1 LSVALRTEVERD
13 RAPAP
18 ESVVS
23 LRDTVRHCVLVF
35 TGVRVGLG
43 LLALLAT
50 ALLPANTSVDV
61 PGWPAPAPSSWSAAI
76 TAWERWDALWYLRIA
91 DSGYEAGDGSAAFFP
106 LYPLLVRGLSFLLG
120 GHPLAAALLVTNAC
134 ALAAMVVL
142 ARLTLDE
149 WGPAAARRTVTYL
162 ALFPTAFF
170 LVAPYAEALFG
181 LLAVSALWAARRG
194 AWGVAACAGALAAA
208 TRPAGVLLALPFA
221 VEAVTRLR
229 REQADPAAIRQGV
242 RGLAAAGAVP
252 AGLLVYLGGWYVFTG
267 DALVPFGSQ
276 SGWQRTLTWPWA
288 ALAAGVREGLRFPG
302 AYSGGYASLDLV
314 VVAAVLVA
322 AVWVVRRTA
331 ATYAVYVV
339 SALVLPLL
347 LTFDGR
353 PFMSV
358 PRFVL
363 PLFPLWWGLA
373 RAAERYGVH
382 DAVVAVFAAGLG
394 ALTVLYVNWYYVF

>member
-1 LSVALRTEVERD
+1 MAVRTEVGQD
-13 RAPAP
+13 QASAP
-18 ESVVS
+18 EAEVP
-23 LRDTVRHCVLVF
+23 LRETVRHCVLVF
-35 TGVRVGLG
+35 VGVRVGLG

-50 ALLPANTSVDV
+50 ALLPANGGVDV
-61 PGWPAPAPSSWSAAI
+61 PGWPAPEPSSWSAAV

-91 DSGYEAGDGSAAFFP
+91 DSGYEADDGSAAFFP
-106 LYPLLVRGLSFLLG
+106 LYPLLVRCVAFLMG
-120 GHPLAAALLVTNAC
+120 GHPLPAALLVTNAS
-134 ALAAMVVL
+134 ALAALVVL

-149 WGPAAARRTVTYL
+149 LGPEAARRTVTYL

-170 LVAPYAEALFG
+170 FVAPYAEALFV
-181 LLAVSALWAARRG
+181 LLALTALWAARRG
-194 AWGVAACAGALAAA
+194 LWGPAACAGALAAA

-229 REQADPAAIRQGV
+229 AAPARDAEAV
-242 RGLAAAGAVP
+242 RRALAGLAAAAAVP
-252 AGLLVYLGGWYVFTG
+252 VGLLAYLGWWYLASG

-276 SGWQRTLTWPWA
+276 GGWQRVLSWPWA
-288 ALAAGVREGLRFPG
+288 AIVAGVREGLRFPG
-302 AYSGGYASLDLV
+302 TYAGGYASIDLV
-314 VVAAVLVA
+314 LVAFAAVA

-331 ATYAVYVV
+331 ATYSVYVV

-347 LTFDGR
+347 LTFGGR
-353 PFMSV
+353 PFMSL

-382 DAVVAVFAAGLG
+382 DAVVAVSAAGLG
-394 ALTVLYVNWYYVF
+394 ALTLLFVNWYFVF